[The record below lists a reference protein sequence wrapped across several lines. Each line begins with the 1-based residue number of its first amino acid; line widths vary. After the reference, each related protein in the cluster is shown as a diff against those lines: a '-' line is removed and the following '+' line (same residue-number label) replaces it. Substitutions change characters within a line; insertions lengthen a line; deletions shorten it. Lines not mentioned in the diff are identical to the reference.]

1 MNRRLFLLLLII
13 SLVNPY
19 IKAAE
24 NLLINPDFE
33 LGNTTGWT
41 DWGCDLT
48 ATQDQVFSGN
58 YSAFVSNRTQ
68 SWQGPVQS
76 LLGVLEDGKTYTI
89 SGWVRLENSPVERF
103 GITISQTYSDGTKF
117 TAINFSNGYNDQ
129 WIFLSGTFTLNVTG
143 NLTGLDVYFEGPAP
157 GVNFY
162 VDDAKVLYEEPPQP
176 TAAGIV
182 DVNTVYQELEGFG
195 AAGAWYEGW
204 LTAHPLKEEIYDII
218 FGQLGLDIYRLR
230 NTYEISSSNIIDS
243 AEIVEAAEL
252 SLGYPIKIL
261 ISSWSPPAYLKSNS
275 STVGGTLN
283 RSVRGGGYR
292 YDRFA
297 QWWADS
303 LEEYAGYGIDANY
316 ISIQNE
322 PDFLTTD
329 WDTCKFTPTETEE
342 WAGYDLA
349 FEAVHQ
355 ELNSR
360 MTEANMPKLLAPE
373 ACGCGSSK
381 SYIDALI
388 DPNHAYGYAHHLYAD
403 GNFDNPKAF
412 IPALINFG
420 TKYKDKPLFQTE
432 YSAGSEQEQF
442 IVGLNQA
449 LQMHNSL
456 VHEGASSYFYW
467 NLFWG
472 EEGGLVSLDNPWQ
485 SDPNYTINPTY
496 YAFKHYSAFTDPNWH
511 RVEASTDS
519 SGLRISAFTSPDA
532 NELTIV
538 LINISEIDIDLTLS
552 FENFSPDDSAIYRT
566 SETEHFVYIG
576 TFEQS
581 QPLELPAQTITTIS
595 LIVLP
600 EDIEEEQS
608 EENLLIT
615 EE

>member
-1 MNRRLFLLLLII
+1 MNRRLFFLLLII

-41 DWGCDLT
+41 DWGCNLT

-89 SGWVRLENSPVERF
+89 SGWVRLENSPVEKF
-103 GITISQTYSDGTKF
+103 GITISQTDSNGTKF
-117 TAINFSNGYNDQ
+117 TAINFSNGYDDQ

-143 NLTGLDVYFEGPAP
+143 NLTRLDVYFEGPAP

-162 VDDAKVLYEEPPQP
+162 VDDVKVLYEEPPQP
-176 TAAGIV
+176 TADGIV
-182 DVNTVYQELEGFG
+182 DVNEVYQKIEGFG

-275 STVGGTLN
+275 STVVGTLD

-297 QWWADS
+297 QWWVDS

-403 GNFDNPKAF
+403 GNFNNPKAF

-449 LQMHNSL
+449 LHMYNSL

-538 LINISEIDIDLTLS
+538 IINISEIDIDLTLS
-552 FENFSPDDSAIYRT
+552 LENFSPDETVVYRT
-566 SETEHFVYIG
+566 SETEHFVNIG
-576 TFEQS
+576 TFDQLH
-581 QPLELPAQTITTIS
+581 PLTLPAQTITTIN

-600 EDIEEEQS
+600 EDIEEEIP
-608 EENLLIT
+608 EENPLIT
-615 EE
+615 QE